1 MALSPGTKFGPFEI
15 VAPLGA
21 GGMGEVC
28 RAHDTRLQRMVAIKI
43 LSAHLSANPEARERF
58 HREARTI
65 SSLNHPNI
73 CHLQGGKFCGPPLPG
88 SRSHLDGPHRRAR
101 RCGDDLGWKW
111 FLLPARSAVCG
122 HRVRGELRGENLDGD
137 AALQPRIAGLVD
149 FTHATC
155 A

>member
-58 HREARTI
+58 HREVRTI

-73 CHLQGGKFCGPPLPG
+73 CHLYDIHTDKLCSRLQAHFFCNSEAQFKTILTCVALVSASGSFMHTIFCPLLITP
-88 SRSHLDGPHRRAR
+88 
-101 RCGDDLGWKW
+101 
-111 FLLPARSAVCG
+111 
-122 HRVRGELRGENLDGD
+122 
-137 AALQPRIAGLVD
+137 
-149 FTHATC
+149 
-155 A
+155 